1 MELDREQT
9 ICMERNTQNLSKIA
23 DNSVELRDRLA
34 IAVLTGTMTTN
45 WGAYFR
51 DEKQLAKYCYNI
63 ADAMLE
69 VRSEK

>member
-34 IAVLTGTMTTN
+34 IAVLT
-45 WGAYFR
+45 
-51 DEKQLAKYCYNI
+51 
-63 ADAMLE
+63 
-69 VRSEK
+69 